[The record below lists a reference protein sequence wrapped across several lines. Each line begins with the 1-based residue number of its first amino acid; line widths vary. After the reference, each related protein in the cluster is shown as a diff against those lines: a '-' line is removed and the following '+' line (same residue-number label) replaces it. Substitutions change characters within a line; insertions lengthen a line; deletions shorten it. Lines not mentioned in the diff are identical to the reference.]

1 MTAPLTINLDPEII
15 RRTERLA
22 AKRGIS
28 VDQLISQQLERTVA
42 HDEYNELKAKVSAPR
57 ASLKQ
62 PKPAQR
68 ALKRARVSSKSA

>member
-1 MTAPLTINLDPEII
+1 MSVALTLNVEEDLLA
-15 RRTERLA
+15 RTQRLA

-28 VDQLISQQLERTVA
+28 VNQLIEQQLERAVA
-42 HDEYNELKAKVSAPR
+42 NDEYNALKQKVAQPR

-68 ALKRARVSSKSA
+68 ALKRAR

>member
-1 MTAPLTINLDPEII
+1 MSVALTLNVEEDLLA
-15 RRTERLA
+15 RTQRLA

-28 VDQLISQQLERTVA
+28 VNQLIEQQLERAVA
-42 HDEYNELKAKVSAPR
+42 NDEYNTLKQKVAQPR

-68 ALKRARVSSKSA
+68 ALKRAR